1 MAHRARVRIMDM
13 RDAGI
18 HRRHIV
24 EKRPDQRMI
33 A

>member
-1 MAHRARVRIMDM
+1 MDM
-13 RDAGI
+13 HDAGI

-24 EKRPDQRMI
+24 EKRPDQRLI

>member
-1 MAHRARVRIMDM
+1 MDM

-24 EKRPDQRMI
+24 EKRPDQRLI